1 MNYKLLHD
9 FWWDAVS
16 RVDTPTMCPL
26 VFYWKRKKWRWC
38 SAPVKGSIKKGGGI
52 PKRRQRSLL
61 IPSAEYVC
69 LLICVCY
76 PCLCN
81 ISRAAPS
88 TRRTASSSDREYFLC
103 EGDIAL
109 RWSHRTEGQ
118 ILDLNNTDGTVEPL
132 SGSRLSQ
139 ALSAAPDLNRSAA
152 SGGWK
157 MRRKG
162 WGFDR
167 QTPLST
173 AVTFDVWPK
182 CTWQRSPDVDVF
194 LHLCVQS
201 IVTFAEFQWIIFN
214 VWKKAWMMNQANWS
228 TPPPFCTLIIRRKTV
243 KTGRRCFQFSRMGSF
258 WTSVH
263 LPKPFLF
270 YSSFHSLS
278 LGR

>member
-16 RVDTPTMCPL
+16 RVNTPTMCPL
-26 VFYWKRKKWRWC
+26 VYYWKRKKWRWC

-139 ALSAAPDLNRSAA
+139 ALSAAPDLNTSAA
-152 SGGWK
+152 SSGWK

-194 LHLCVQS
+194 LHLCMCLLSHLQNSNELFSMFEKKHEWWIRQTDRLLLLFAHWSSEEKQS
-201 IVTFAEFQWIIFN
+201 KQDVDA
-214 VWKKAWMMNQANWS
+214 
-228 TPPPFCTLIIRRKTV
+228 
-243 KTGRRCFQFSRMGSF
+243 
-258 WTSVH
+258 
-263 LPKPFLF
+263 
-270 YSSFHSLS
+270 SSFPEWDHSGHLS
-278 LGR
+278 TS